1 MASSCGSMV
10 PVMRYVPG
18 SGSAASEPSGSA
30 LTREPRS
37 SPVRP
42 VKRRVFSAP
51 PRHRR
56 SGALGD
62 DPARVDDR
70 DVVGECLGLVHEVGG
85 QHHGD
90 PVSAQLAHQVPGGA
104 AGLRVQPGGRLVQ
117 EDQLGPADDRE
128 GQGEALLAAGEPAVG
143 GAAAGAEAEAFDQG
157 VHVQR
162 VGVELRH
169 VAEHLVGPGAG
180 VDATRL
186 EHHPDAGAQPL
197 RFGDRVES
205 GPVRCRVGRR
215 VALAGLDR
223 GGLPGAV
230 RAEHGRHRARRDV
243 QIEAVHRGPGA
254 VPLHQSLDLYDGL
267 FLHGA

>member
-1 MASSCGSMV
+1 MERRACGSSPAV
-10 PVMRYVPG
+10 G
-18 SGSAASEPSGSA
+18 SSRKTSSG
-30 LTREPRS
+30 L
-37 SPVRP
+37 
-42 VKRRVFSAP
+42 
-51 PRHRR
+51 
-56 SGALGD
+56 L
-62 DPARVDDR
+62 
-70 DVVGECLGLVHEVGG
+70 
-85 QHHGD
+85 
-90 PVSAQLAHQVPGGA
+90 
-104 AGLRVQPGGRLVQ
+104 
-117 EDQLGPADDRE
+117 DDRE
-128 GQGEALLAAGEPAVG
+128 GQGEALLLAAGEPTVG

-157 VHVQR
+157 VHVER

-180 VDATRL
+180 VDAAGL
-186 EHHPDAGAQPL
+186 EHDPDPGAQPL
-197 RFGDRVES
+197 RVGDRVEPEDPYGS
-205 GPVRCRVGRR
+205 GVGAA